1 MGKAKQRSLR
11 NGKYDSYPS
20 ITREEALTSVIE
32 NIEDKNKVL
41 DTITLF
47 GFTAE
52 EMLEAGAA
60 YEDVLAFGG
69 IVN

>member
-1 MGKAKQRSLR
+1 MGKAKQRSFR
-11 NGKYDSYPS
+11 NGVNDKFPS
-20 ITREEALTSVIE
+20 ITREEALASVVE
-32 NIEDKNKVL
+32 NIENKNKVI

-52 EMLEAGAA
+52 EILEAGAA

-69 IVN
+69 IIN